1 MCPNTVFHATA
12 ENARAYLA
20 GHGGLDA
27 QILGQD
33 TAIECGRLNFGALLT
48 GAA

>member
-33 TAIECGRLNFGALLT
+33 TAIECGRLNFGARLT